1 MIFHYDE
8 ILVTYLVWDV
18 IYRHSPWLVGK
29 REELPEFKRDVVF
42 DIHEHLRKKEIFILY
57 GPRQTG
63 KTVALKQY
71 AQESDIPVIYILAD
85 DPVVR
90 SDPQMLLKIFESVSD
105 EYREAHIIIDEA
117 HKYPNWADHVKTLF
131 DLGIN
136 RGIAISGYSAYE
148 LIIGSSESLV
158 GRCFLRLLLPLSLR
172 ECLRALNIDLYG
184 VSRELFNGFM
194 DAVKNSD
201 LSILK
206 HELFRSEKVLY
217 KYSNRISWLV
227 NFISIY
233 GGFPEIFFNREKS
246 HQELYRLLIT
256 YTWLSIYKDAMRIAG
271 ARVPD
276 KLEDLFFLISYYAG
290 SEQSFYSLSRNLGIR
305 VPTVEQYV
313 EALKHAFLI
322 VESRQYRKSPT
333 KTVRGKRKYYPID
346 PGLRNAMLRLSK
358 EDTHEQ
364 IGYINELLAVQHSLR
379 LLHHTEGD
387 PLPRTYYWS
396 SENAEV
402 DIVLKLAG
410 RIIGIESKTSDLRK
424 ARKNFAKMALEE
436 EEPDIKLVVWRKKEI
451 REEGDLLAIPLQ
463 YFLLIQ
469 P

>member
-1 MIFHYDE
+1 M
-8 ILVTYLVWDV
+8 VWDI
-18 IYRHSPWLVGK
+18 IYKHSPWLVGR
-29 REELPEFKRDVVF
+29 REELPEFRRDVIF
-42 DIHEHLRKKEIFILY
+42 DICEHLRRREVFILY

-71 AQESDIPVIYILAD
+71 AQESNIPVIYILAD
-85 DPVVR
+85 DPEIR
-90 SDPQMLLKIFESVSD
+90 NYPQIFQKIFEAVSD
-105 EYREAHIIIDEA
+105 EYEEARIIIDEA
-117 HKYPNWADHVKTLF
+117 HKFPNWADYVKTIF

-136 RGIAISGYSAYE
+136 RGIAISGSSAYE

-172 ECLRALNIDLYG
+172 ECLRALNVDLYG
-184 VSRELFNGFM
+184 VSRKLFNAFM
-194 DAVKNSD
+194 DAVKSSD

-206 HELFRSEKVLY
+206 HELLRSEKVLY
-217 KYSNRISWLV
+217 KHSNRINWLV
-227 NFISIY
+227 NFISTY
-233 GGFPEIFFNREKS
+233 GGFPEIFFNREKK

-290 SEQSFYSLSRNLGIR
+290 SEQSFYSLSKNLGIR

-346 PGLRNAMLRLSK
+346 PGLRNSMLKLSK
-358 EDTHEQ
+358 ESIHEQ
-364 IGYINELLAVQHSLR
+364 IGYINELLVLQHSLR
-379 LLHHTEGD
+379 LLHRIEGD

-402 DIVLKLAG
+402 DIILKLAG
-410 RIIGIESKTSDLRK
+410 RIIGIESKTNDLRK
-424 ARKNFAKMALEE
+424 ARRNFARMTLEE
-436 EEPDIKLVVWRKKEI
+436 EEPDVKLVVWRRKEI
-451 REEGDLLAIPLQ
+451 REESDLLAIPLH